1 MSYKNKAIAM
11 KTLIII
17 LIIASFIQTTILPI
31 DLVLLILICRSYI
44 KSDSGNLY
52 LAFFFGIFI
61 SHLNLVSIGFQSLI
75 ILSLVETTEILS
87 KLRLA
92 GNPLLIVPLS
102 LLLLTFNQLA
112 NSILSHSIFDF
123 SKIIIASLLSLPIL
137 FLIRLWEERLIVR
150 KDIKL
155 RM

>member
-1 MSYKNKAIAM
+1 M

-44 KSDSGNLY
+44 KSDCANLY

-61 SHLNLVSIGFQSLI
+61 SHLNLASIGFQSLI
-75 ILSLVETTEILS
+75 YLSSVETTEILS

-92 GNPLLIVPLS
+92 GNPLLIVPLAFFLITLS
-102 LLLLTFNQLA
+102 QFA
-112 NSILSHSIFDF
+112 NSILGHSSFEF
-123 SKIIIASLLSLPIL
+123 SKAIFACFLSLPVL
-137 FLIRLWEERLIVR
+137 LLVRLWEERFIVR
-150 KDIKL
+150 KEIKL
-155 RM
+155 KM